1 MECLLVKGV
10 WGGRV
15 LRLKLFQAFFFIM
28 PAAAGLMTQAT
39 LVEAAPEECRA
50 KPESSAPMH
59 SHWYYRID
67 RINQRRCWFLSSGDS
82 RTRHTS
88 SLKRRELA
96 GRSTEPEI
104 EEQSKLDARTV
115 AGPTPRQEAVLPS
128 DEQMLGELAVPEFGS
143 VTSESL
149 VPHKVTPISFVEPR
163 VGEQNLRFGTNFDLV
178 FLCGAL
184 ATALL
189 VAGGVVQ
196 VINRLH
202 RRARAASPKSA
213 PLVRSNHNA
222 LSSKSS
228 KLNKLRAR
236 LSRSNIPSPRP
247 REMLLFSGLSR
258 TAVERQHRASR
269 LRSPSYLD
277 RK

>member
-1 MECLLVKGV
+1 
-10 WGGRV
+10 
-15 LRLKLFQAFFFIM
+15 M
-28 PAAAGLMTQAT
+28 PAAAGLIT
-39 LVEAAPEECRA
+39 LGSLVGAAAAECRA
-50 KPESSAPMH
+50 KPESSGPAD

-67 RINQRRCWFLSSGDS
+67 RANQSRCWFLSSGDS

-96 GRSTEPEI
+96 GRSAEPERQ
-104 EEQSKLDARTV
+104 EQSKLDVRTV
-115 AGPTPRQEAVLPS
+115 AGPTPRALPS
-128 DEQMLGELAVPEFGS
+128 DEQMLGELAVPEFDS

-149 VPHKVTPISFVEPR
+149 LPRKVTSISFAQPHET
-163 VGEQNLRFGTNFDLV
+163 NLDLI
-178 FLCGAL
+178 FLCSAL

-196 VINRLH
+196 VIHRLH
-202 RRARAASPKSA
+202 RRPRAASPKSP
-213 PLVRSNHNA
+213 PLFKAKRSNLNA
-222 LSSKSS
+222 LSSKGS